1 MPTKSQ
7 FVSDIIL
14 RVTASKPSDDLE
26 LEPRQIAYW
35 LDQVLN
41 SVVKTALDDK
51 LKRGDNIDATY
62 LYPQYNVDV
71 NMENN
76 NGSSVFYLDL
86 DFEPMNLWRDR
97 GIVRVANSDGL
108 GLVNRINFAELDTLA
123 NLKLSKPNLK
133 NINYS
138 RIKSRLI
145 LHGLDQDTYAINN
158 FDLVYVPLTK
168 ALDLLKPN
176 DNIYVGEDLIPIIAE
191 TIVKMAKDELSGIND
206 VENDSVQTEQKANND
221 QQ

>member
-1 MPTKSQ
+1 MTKFQ
-7 FVSDIIL
+7 LISDIIL

-26 LEPRQIAYW
+26 LEPAQVALW
-35 LDQVLN
+35 LDQNLN
-41 SVVKTALDDK
+41 SIVKTTLDDK
-51 LKRGDNIDATY
+51 LKRGEGIDSTY

-71 NMENN
+71 NTENN
-76 NGSSVFYLDL
+76 NGSTVFYIDL

-108 GLVNRINFAELDTLA
+108 GLVNRVNFSELDTLS
-123 NLKLSKPNLK
+123 NLKLSKPSIK

-145 LHGLDQDTYAINN
+145 MHGLDQDTYAINN

-168 ALDLLKPN
+168 ALELLGPN
-176 DNIYVGEDLIPIIAE
+176 DNIYVAEDLIPIIAE
-191 TIVKMAKDELSGIND
+191 QITEIARKELSGIND
-206 VENDSVQTEQKANND
+206 IENDSVQIEQKANND

>member
-1 MPTKSQ
+1 MTKDQ
-7 FVSDIIL
+7 FLSDIML
-14 RVTASKPSDDLE
+14 RVTAGKPSDDIE
-26 LEPRQIAYW
+26 LEKRQIAYW

-41 SVVKTALDDK
+41 SVVKSALDDK
-51 LKRGDNIDATY
+51 LKRGDIIEGTY

-71 NMENN
+71 NIENN
-76 NGSSVFYLDL
+76 NGTSIFYLDL

-97 GIVRVANSDGL
+97 GIIRVANSDGF

-123 NLKLSKPNLK
+123 NLKLSKPGLK

-138 RIKSRLI
+138 RIKSRII
-145 LHGLDQDTYAINN
+145 LHGLDKDSYAINN

-168 ALDLLKPN
+168 ALDLLKPT
-176 DNIYVGEDLIPIIAE
+176 DNIYVAEDLIPVIADA
-191 TIVKMAKDELSGIND
+191 IVKIAKEQLSGIND
-206 VENDSVQTEQKANND
+206 IENDSVQVEQKANND